1 MKDYTIVVLG
11 AGVMGTAVVS
21 AILKQ
26 KFDPYPKKIILC
38 TSKPN
43 ENLQQQY
50 KEESIV
56 SYSSGKDNI
65 KAVKQADVIILGVK
79 PYMYQQVYDQ
89 VKDSL
94 SGDQLLISLL
104 AGTTIKELSI
114 FTKYVA
120 KVMTNTPAKYGCG
133 TAAISFSPD
142 VSQDQQDL
150 VQKLIDPIGLSV
162 VIPEKNMDIATSLIG
177 SGPAF
182 CLLMMESM
190 IDGAVRMGM
199 PFDIA
204 KVSAAKVMEGTAKML
219 LESGDHPAAL
229 KSKVCTPGGTT
240 IGGLLKMEDGAIR
253 STIAR
258 GIEEAANISA
268 SFAKKD

>member
-1 MKDYTIVVLG
+1 MKDYTITVLG

-38 TSKPN
+38 N
-43 ENLQQQY
+43 EEPRPELEKQY
-50 KEESIV
+50 QDEQIIAH
-56 SYSSGKDNI
+56 SSGKDNV
-65 KAVKQADVIILGVK
+65 KAVKEADVIILGLK
-79 PYMYQQVYDQ
+79 PFMYQQVYDE
-89 VKDSL
+89 VKEAL
-94 SGDQLLISLL
+94 SGDQLIISLM
-104 AGTTIKELSI
+104 AGVTIKELSI
-114 FTKYVA
+114 FSKNIA
-120 KVMTNTPAKYGCG
+120 KVMTNTPARYGCG

-142 VSQDQQDL
+142 VSKEQQEL
-150 VQKLIDPIGLSV
+150 VQKLIGPIGTTVL
-162 VIPEKNMDIATSLIG
+162 IPEKNMDIATSLIG

-199 PFDIA
+199 PFDVARI
-204 KVSAAKVMEGTAKML
+204 SAAKVMEGTAKML
-219 LESGDHPAAL
+219 LETGDHPAAL

-240 IGGLLKMEDGAIR
+240 IGGLLKMEDGALR

-268 SFAKKD
+268 SFAKK